1 MLVAMNRAETN
12 NYYNSYTQQA
22 DRNNIAEYSK
32 INDSTFLFTKRLIDL
47 MAVLLLSI
55 PAAIIV
61 LITMV
66 AIRLES
72 KGSALYF
79 QERCGLNGKVFNVIK
94 LRSMYTDAECNGP
107 QWAQKNDSR
116 VTKVGKFIRATRID
130 ELPQLINVLRGDMSF
145 VGPRPERPMFVEE
158 FSKDIPDFKDRLLV
172 KPGLTGWAQVNGGYD
187 ISAKEKLHLDKYYI
201 RNISIAM
208 DIKILLST
216 IRVVFTGDGAR

>member
-1 MLVAMNRAETN
+1 MLVAINRAETN
-12 NYYNSYTQQA
+12 NYYNTYTQQA
-22 DRNNIAEYSK
+22 ETKLTAIDSK
-32 INDSTFLFTKRLIDL
+32 INDSTFLFVKRLIDL
-47 MAVLLLSI
+47 AAVLILSI
-55 PAAIIV
+55 PASIIV
-61 LITMV
+61 LITML

-107 QWAQKNDSR
+107 QWAKKNDSR
-116 VTKVGKFIRATRID
+116 VTRVGKFIRATRID
-130 ELPQLINVLRGDMSF
+130 ELPQLINVLRGDMSL

-158 FSKDIPDFKDRLLV
+158 FSKEIPDFKDRLLV

-201 RNISIAM
+201 RNISIMM
-208 DIKILLST
+208 DLKILLST
-216 IRVVFTGDGAR
+216 VRVVFTGDGAR

>member
-22 DRNNIAEYSK
+22 DTNKIAEYSK

-72 KGSALYF
+72 KGSALFF
-79 QERCGLNGKVFNVIK
+79 QERCGLNGRVFNVIK

-130 ELPQLINVLRGDMSF
+130 ELPQLVNVLRGDMSF